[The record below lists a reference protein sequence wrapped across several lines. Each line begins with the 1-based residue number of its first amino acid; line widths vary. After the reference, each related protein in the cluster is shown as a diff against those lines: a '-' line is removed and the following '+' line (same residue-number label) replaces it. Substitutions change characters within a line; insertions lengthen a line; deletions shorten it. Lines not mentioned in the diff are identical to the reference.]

1 MADKK
6 KAESPAPNPAE
17 RAVAVLNEALAADRE
32 GIQAFMRQEVLV
44 NDALASHPAILV
56 GTSVLHPPTE
66 IRANGE
72 LLMVTG
78 GDIVL
83 RPLGLINSLF
93 DEQYGAVGMTYDSD
107 TGYIEEFFYLPDG
120 VVEEE

>member
-6 KAESPAPNPAE
+6 KTEAPTLNPVE
-17 RAVAVLNEALAADRE
+17 RAVEVLNEALAADRE

-44 NDALASHPAILV
+44 NDDLASHPAIQV
-56 GTSVLHPPTE
+56 GTSVLSPPTE

-83 RPLGLINSLF
+83 RPLGLINGLF
-93 DEQYGAVGMTYDSD
+93 DEQYGAVGMMYDSD

-120 VVEEE
+120 VVEE

>member
-1 MADKK
+1 MAEKK
-6 KAESPAPNPAE
+6 NAKAPTLNPVE
-17 RAVAVLNEALAADRE
+17 RAVEVLNEALAADRE

-44 NDALASHPAILV
+44 NDDLASHPAIQV
-56 GTSVLHPPTE
+56 GTSVLSPPTE

-83 RPLGLINSLF
+83 RPLGLINGLF

-107 TGYIEEFFYLPDG
+107 TGFIEEFFYLPDG
-120 VVEEE
+120 VVEAD